1 MMNQVMGT
9 WGTGMMLV
17 NFLTGLLFLALLIM
31 GIVAGVKWLTG
42 QAQGQR
48 QSTGNSPIDI
58 LKKRNTSVPP
68 GDAHNG
74 EGVPGVQEP
83 RAQGLGGKY

>member
-1 MMNQVMGT
+1 MDMMQMMAQMIGT

-58 LKKRNTSVPP
+58 LKKRY
-68 GDAHNG
+68 ARG
-74 EGVPGVQEP
+74 ELTKEEFEAKKRGI
-83 RAQGLGGKY
+83 A

>member
-1 MMNQVMGT
+1 MDMMQMMNQVMGT

-31 GIVAGVKWLTG
+31 GIVAGAKWLTG

-48 QSTGNSPIDI
+48 QSKGNSPIDI
-58 LKKRNTSVPP
+58 LKKRY
-68 GDAHNG
+68 ARG
-74 EGVPGVQEP
+74 ELTKEEFEAKKRGI
-83 RAQGLGGKY
+83 A

>member
-1 MMNQVMGT
+1 MEMMAQMIGT

-48 QSTGNSPIDI
+48 QRTGNSPIDI
-58 LKKRNTSVPP
+58 LKKRY
-68 GDAHNG
+68 ARG
-74 EGVPGVQEP
+74 ELTKEEFEAKRRGI
-83 RAQGLGGKY
+83 A

>member
-1 MMNQVMGT
+1 MDMMQMMAQMIGT

-58 LKKRNTSVPP
+58 LKKRY
-68 GDAHNG
+68 ARG
-74 EGVPGVQEP
+74 ELTKEEFEAKRRGI
-83 RAQGLGGKY
+83 A

>member
-1 MMNQVMGT
+1 MDMMQMMNQVMGT

-58 LKKRNTSVPP
+58 LKKRY
-68 GDAHNG
+68 ARG
-74 EGVPGVQEP
+74 ELTKEGFEAKK
-83 RAQGLGGKY
+83 RDIA

>member
-1 MMNQVMGT
+1 MEMMAQMIGT

-58 LKKRNTSVPP
+58 LKKRY
-68 GDAHNG
+68 ARG
-74 EGVPGVQEP
+74 ELTKEEFEAKK
-83 RAQGLGGKY
+83 RDIA

>member
-1 MMNQVMGT
+1 MDMMQMMAQMIGT

-17 NFLTGLLFLALLIM
+17 NFLTGLLFLALLIV

-48 QSTGNSPIDI
+48 QSTENSALDI
-58 LKKRNTSVPP
+58 LKKRY
-68 GDAHNG
+68 ARG
-74 EGVPGVQEP
+74 ELTKEEFE
-83 RAQGLGGKY
+83 AKKLDIA

>member
-1 MMNQVMGT
+1 MDMMQMMAQMIGN

-58 LKKRNTSVPP
+58 LKKRY
-68 GDAHNG
+68 A
-74 EGVPGVQEP
+74 
-83 RAQGLGGKY
+83 RGGFTKEEFEAKRRGIA